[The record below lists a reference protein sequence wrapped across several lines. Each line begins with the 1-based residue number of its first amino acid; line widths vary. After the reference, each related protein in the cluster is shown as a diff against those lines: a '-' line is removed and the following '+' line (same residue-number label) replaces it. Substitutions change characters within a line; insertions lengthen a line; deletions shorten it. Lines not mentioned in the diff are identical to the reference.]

1 MSEELDDLVDNLRE
15 PSTWIRV
22 LFMLVFGLVLYLI
35 IVPITLV
42 LALGQALFSI
52 VTGDEN
58 DNLRKFGAAMS
69 LYVHQVLRFLTFNSD
84 EKPFPFSDFPGIDIN
99 DDIDELDVTEAEDKP
114 KKKKAGKKTAA
125 RTVKKTP
132 RKRATTK
139 KAASAEKKE
148 DGSDGEPVSD

>member
-22 LFMLVFGLVLYLI
+22 LFMLIFGLLLYLI
-35 IVPITLV
+35 IVPVILV

-58 DNLRKFGAAMS
+58 DNLRKFGAALS
-69 LYVHQVLRFLTFNSD
+69 QYVHQVLRFLTFNSE

-99 DDIDELDVTEAEDKP
+99 DDVDEFDTTEAESKP
-114 KKKKAGKKTAA
+114 KKKKASKKTETKTA
-125 RTVKKTP
+125 RKTP
-132 RKRATTK
+132 RKRAAVK
-139 KAASAEKKE
+139 KAAPAEKKE
-148 DGSDGEPVSD
+148 DSSDDEPVRE